1 MRCSLVRSNRWL
13 AAGAAA
19 VLVLGV
25 AACGSNDESPSGGAS
40 GGSSSSSG
48 AKQGGTINGAGAT
61 FPAPVY
67 TEWAARFK
75 DSTGTT
81 VNYQAVGSGGG
92 IAQFT
97 AGTVDFGA
105 TDAAMKPEEEA
116 AAKKKGDPVHI
127 PTVLGAVTVSY
138 KVSGVDK
145 GLKLD
150 GATIAD
156 IFLGKIKKWNDP
168 AIAKVSGNTSLPDK
182 DITVCHRSDESGT
195 TKNFTQF
202 LADYSKEW
210 ESGPGVDKTVKW
222 PVGTGAKGN
231 DGVAGC
237 VKQTDGAVG
246 YVEQAY
252 ALQNNFT
259 TAAVKNKEGQ
269 FVEPSLDATSAAGEG
284 AQVPDDLKFS
294 TINAPGAKTYPISAV
309 TFLLVWQDQCKVGIK
324 PATAKLI
331 KSWLDYALGGGQE
344 VAPDLEYAPLPD
356 PIKQKAQAKV
366 DALQCNGS
374 AIGAS

>member
-1 MRCSLVRSNRWL
+1 VRSNRWL

-19 VLVLGV
+19 VLALGV

-40 GGSSSSSG
+40 SGSSSSSG

-138 KVSGVDK
+138 HVSGIDK

-252 ALQNNFT
+252 ALQNDFT
-259 TAAVKNKEGQ
+259 TADIKNRSGQ
-269 FVEPSLDATSAAGEG
+269 FVEPTLASTSAAGDG
-284 AQVPDDLKFS
+284 LKIPADLGIS
-294 TINAPGAKTYPISAV
+294 TIDAPNAAAYPIASQ
-309 TFLLVWQDQCKVGIK
+309 TFIDVYKDVCKAGMKQSDAKALGALLDYGLGEGQSSLSQLFY
-324 PATAKLI
+324 AKL
-331 KSWLDYALGGGQE
+331 
-344 VAPDLEYAPLPD
+344 PAPLLA
-356 PIKQKAQAKV
+356 KAKA
-366 DALQCNGS
+366 AAASLTCNGS
-374 AIGAS
+374 TLGA